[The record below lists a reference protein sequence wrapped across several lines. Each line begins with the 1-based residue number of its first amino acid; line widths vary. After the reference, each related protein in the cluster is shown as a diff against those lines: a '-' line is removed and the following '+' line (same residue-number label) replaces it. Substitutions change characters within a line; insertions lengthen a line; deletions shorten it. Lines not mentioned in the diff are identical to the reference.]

1 MLSLNRFDCW
11 NYYEECICWAL
22 VIDCFSGARCIPMVL
37 GFGAMKGNRCRPL
50 ARQNGTICDIAL
62 PLVMSVAMHLQLK
75 SPIFPSFG
83 IPRGSELPS
92 VMKDANS

>member
-50 ARQNGTICDIAL
+50 ARQN
-62 PLVMSVAMHLQLK
+62 AMHLQLK

-83 IPRGSELPS
+83 IPRGTVVFAGSDCTKS
-92 VMKDANS
+92 VMN